1 MADQRS
7 LTLAEQIEEYRR
19 KIALLDG
26 DRKAYYENSQWTMQ
40 QNKDIISKLR
50 TKNKNLR
57 HELAKKKA
65 GDEKVIDDAFKE
77 RDPVRHCAMRG
88 ISGKAAIGK
97 VDQQVCETKKKLN
110 ALTHQRL
117 SREKKLGSLMTDY
130 QQMVTETEFVENND
144 VGDSPEAQ
152 QLRVLENRLDK
163 MNLKLNEAK
172 KIETTYLQILEH
184 QKEER
189 RSWPKQLDTLE
200 QSIKQQQEELKELR
214 AMHNDAQ
221 IAKDN
226 ARAQLGKLEQS
237 LYEAKKE
244 RDAKL
249 DKCKKQAEEKKEH
262 AEKIEK
268 RLQRPSIQQ
277 DDLTH
282 DQKSQLSGEEQEKK
296 ISTYEEAMAKI
307 KDATGV
313 SDIQEVVQRFLSQGD
328 THKHLEQ
335 LKVNNEKML
344 ARLKEEKEK
353 LQAEFEEMKYSGEA
367 KMSSGQRMLEDFQA
381 KLSEEEKR
389 CGDSK
394 QRQER
399 SSHILVD
406 VKAGIEHLADKLQ
419 YLKAPKG
426 HVPQAQLTPGSDEYV
441 LDLLGTTE
449 QKLLKL
455 MEDLGGKDLQDVMKE
470 MEDLDFRSNL
480 ENKLPQFNTRVKLP
494 ATTEKNIVY
503 EDDDDSGED
512 EDFMSRN
519 AIKKN
524 SQQIVDMKTK
534 KHKIRPRKTKGK
546 K

>member
-1 MADQRS
+1 MNNQS
-7 LTLAEQIEEYRR
+7 NLTLTEQIEELRR

-26 DRKAYYENSQWTMQ
+26 DKKAYYETSQWTMQ
-40 QNKDIISKLR
+40 QNKDIIQKLR
-50 TKNKNLR
+50 AKNKDLR
-57 HELAKKKA
+57 GDLAKKKA
-65 GDEKVIDDAFKE
+65 GDEKVIDEAFKE

-88 ISGKAAIGK
+88 TSGRAAIAK

-110 ALTHQRL
+110 ALSNQRKV
-117 SREKKLGSLMTDY
+117 REKKLASLTTDY
-130 QQMVTETEFVENND
+130 NQMVRDAEVIENTD
-144 VGDSPEAQ
+144 VGESDEAQ
-152 QLRVLENRLDK
+152 QLRTLENRLDK
-163 MNLKLNEAK
+163 MNLKLNEAS
-172 KIETTYLQILEH
+172 KIETTYVQILEH

-189 RSWPKQLDTLE
+189 RSWPKKLDALE
-200 QSIKQQQEELKELR
+200 QSIKQQEEELKELR
-214 AMHNDAQ
+214 AMHNDAL
-221 IAKDN
+221 IAKEN
-226 ARAQLGKLEQS
+226 ARQQLTKLEQS
-237 LYEAKKE
+237 LFEAKKE
-244 RDAKL
+244 REARL
-249 DKCKKQAEEKKEH
+249 EKCKKQAEEKKEH
-262 AEKIEK
+262 AEKVEK
-268 RLQRPSIQQ
+268 RLQRPSLQQ
-277 DDLTH
+277 DDLAH
-282 DQKSQLSGEEQEKK
+282 DQKSQLSGVEQEKK

-328 THKHLEQ
+328 THKHLEE
-335 LKVNNEKML
+335 LKINNEKML

-367 KMSSGQRMLEDFQA
+367 KMSSGQRMLEEFQA
-381 KLSEEEKR
+381 RLAEEERK
-389 CGDSK
+389 CEEIK

-399 SSHILVD
+399 SSRILVD

-455 MEDLGGKDLQDVMKE
+455 MEDLGGKNIQDVMKE

-494 ATTEKNIVY
+494 VAAERSIVY
-503 EDDDDSGED
+503 DDDDDSGED
-512 EDFMSRN
+512 EDFLSRN
-519 AIKKN
+519 LIKRT
-524 SQQIVDMKTK
+524 SQQIVDSKTK
-534 KHKIRPRKTKGK
+534 KHKVRPRKKGK